1 MIQQQ
6 LIKTLK
12 KIRRLFLSS
21 FILKDLSAYKKTKG
35 SDRFSTNFLDMYPC
49 VRDKTVTTG
58 FDRHYVYHTSW
69 AARVVKEINPEYHVD
84 ISSSLYFSGIVSAF
98 IPVHFYDYRPAD
110 LGLSNLESKEGNLH
124 NLPFADK
131 SVKSISCMHTIEH
144 IGLGRYGDP
153 IDAMGDVKAVNELKR
168 AVAVGGSLLIVVPIG
183 GKSIIEFNAHRI
195 YTYNQITSLVLDSEF
210 KLKEFSFIP
219 EDGKDGG
226 LIRNADPKA
235 TESAKYACGC
245 FWFVRL

>member
-1 MIQQQ
+1 MC
-6 LIKTLK
+6 
-12 KIRRLFLSS
+12 IRDS
-21 FILKDLSAYKKTKG
+21 
-35 SDRFSTNFLDMYPC
+35 
-49 VRDKTVTTG
+49 
-58 FDRHYVYHTSW
+58 
-69 AARVVKEINPEYHVD
+69 
-84 ISSSLYFSGIVSAF
+84 
-98 IPVHFYDYRPAD
+98 
-110 LGLSNLESKEGNLH
+110 
-124 NLPFADK
+124 
-131 SVKSISCMHTIEH
+131 
-144 IGLGRYGDP
+144 
-153 IDAMGDVKAVNELKR
+153 
-168 AVAVGGSLLIVVPIG
+168 GGSLLIVVPIG